1 MERGLLKVICFQQTL
16 ESDQME
22 MISESHIE
30 TNESAYIFKV
40 DESLNVE
47 SDIKTDYW
55 KWLLKVINWIECWKW

>member
-1 MERGLLKVICFQQTL
+1 MFVETESDGRGLLKVICFKQTL

-47 SDIKTDYW
+47 NDIKTDY
-55 KWLLKVINWIECWKW
+55 